1 MPKEQ
6 VHFESSVRCHTT
18 SKSPGG
24 CLVNWP
30 LSAVELEQFVLSRKD
45 TLDSHACRV
54 LPASPR
60 TLIDASLIAT
70 NSLWLQQEHRGDERR
85 SARGIRFYHV
95 DAEGASLAEGEAA
108 H

>member
-1 MPKEQ
+1 MAAWLIG
-6 VHFESSVRCHTT
+6 HYLLWSWSSLFFPEKT
-18 SKSPGG
+18 
-24 CLVNWP
+24 L
-30 LSAVELEQFVLSRKD
+30 